1 MDFVGYRPRENG
13 IRNRT
18 TLRIATLN
26 VGTLRGKE
34 EEMVMVMRERRIDIL
49 EVCETR
55 LSGGG
60 VKVLHDDFQLIYSGG
75 QDNIHGVG
83 VILSPELAQRVNNF
97 EQVNERMLTFSLK
110 MNEGNLS
117 FIQVYVP
124 QQGRPTEE
132 REVFYQ
138 ELQIVKDRV
147 PHHENVI
154 LMGDLN
160 GHVGQDRRG
169 IENVIGAHSIGDR
182 NAAGDSVVD
191 FCVQNN
197 MSIMNTFYKHR
208 ESHKWTWYRW
218 SNDRWRYEDRSMIDL
233 MITNNKRLFRDV
245 KSIPSVSCD
254 SDHRLVIRRLR
265 IDKQKRISRGGRK
278 RFMVENLQDQACR
291 DQLQREM
298 SEARRGA

>member
-1 MDFVGYRPRENG
+1 MRPSCNLRGLNTGWYKLTVSNLGWTGLASRQQSKFAQEAQMLPRNPIDFLGYRPLENG

-34 EEMVMVMRERRIDIL
+34 DEMVMVMRERRIDIL
-49 EVCETR
+49 GVCETR

-75 QDNIHGVG
+75 QDNIPGVG

-218 SNDRWRYEDRSMIDL
+218 SNDR
-233 MITNNKRLFRDV
+233 
-245 KSIPSVSCD
+245 
-254 SDHRLVIRRLR
+254 
-265 IDKQKRISRGGRK
+265 
-278 RFMVENLQDQACR
+278 
-291 DQLQREM
+291 QRN
-298 SEARRGA
+298 